1 MASGTFVPE
10 IDITDRNAGY
20 SRFRM
25 GLSSGRNDLFI
36 DYNLLCR
43 LWPGIEGRINIDV
56 DHEPRNTAG
65 SVDCGDY
72 CDDSGCCHSM
82 IVRETSE

>member
-1 MASGTFVPE
+1 MVSGTFVPE
-10 IDITDRNAGY
+10 IDITNRNAGY
-20 SRFRM
+20 SRFWM

-43 LWPGIEGRINIDV
+43 LWPGIEGRIDIDV

-82 IVRETSE
+82 IVREASE